1 MVQQNLTR
9 EVFLVAFQ
17 PFIEKYSQ
25 RMYVLAIF
33 NDIVMV
39 LNDIQCILPVILSNP
54 DSRWP
59 YLPEQVCTVCSA
71 NWGIAGQL
79 GGFSKMHSTRAQN

>member
-1 MVQQNLTR
+1 MIVKYIVVDTEVSDVNMVQQNLPR

-54 DSRWP
+54 DSRWQ
-59 YLPEQVCTVCSA
+59 YKGLALRQYK
-71 NWGIAGQL
+71 L
-79 GGFSKMHSTRAQN
+79 